1 MTRIG
6 QPGSRRAIIARAR
19 QFRADPTPAEAKA
32 WEILHNRRCLGLKF
46 RRQWPLLGFIVDFYC
61 PELKLVIEIDGAVH
75 ADKERVAQDRYR
87 DAMLREL
94 RVRIVRISNCGVTA
108 GRLIAAIKAG
118 KE

>member
-1 MTRIG
+1 
-6 QPGSRRAIIARAR
+6 
-19 QFRADPTPAEAKA
+19 
-32 WEILHNRRCLGLKF
+32 
-46 RRQWPLLGFIVDFYC
+46 
-61 PELKLVIEIDGAVH
+61 LVIEIDGAVH

-94 RVRIVRISNCGVTA
+94 RVRIVRISNCEVTT